1 MAMARGTECVRAYT
15 ASVAKGRMEGVANRC
30 VRVGRGAGRYGGPR
44 RAMAG
49 HGGPGRARRAY
60 RRAWVPAGDRLLAV
74 WPAVPP
80 VRTSL
85 ANLDSEFVSPC
96 LGKCMFVHF
105 PST

>member
-74 WPAVPP
+74 
-80 VRTSL
+80 
-85 ANLDSEFVSPC
+85 
-96 LGKCMFVHF
+96 
-105 PST
+105 